1 MFIQKLLKP
10 LKKLGWL
17 FKIKL
22 RYKIILSLLVSV
34 IFVFGVGFVYVVRST
49 YQPELQYLNE
59 IQNNRDV
66 VIEKN
71 DSHYVLN
78 PVIRNSNVPE
88 IIYYSGGLVQSEGYL
103 YRLGNLAIRLQ
114 TRIFL
119 IRPPLNLAILN
130 IDQAQLIV
138 NQYGLKNFWVGG
150 HSLGG
155 VVACRYA
162 KEHQELVYGM
172 FLFGAYCDQDIK
184 DFKGRVE
191 VLYGEEDKVLNVDSL
206 NKANSN
212 LPVNAITK
220 SVPGLNHSNFGNY
233 GSQKSDGNSELN
245 SDQILDV
252 LSAVF
257 N

>member
-1 MFIQKLLKP
+1 M
-10 LKKLGWL
+10 
-17 FKIKL
+17 
-22 RYKIILSLLVSV
+22 S
-34 IFVFGVGFVYVVRST
+34 
-49 YQPELQYLNE
+49 
-59 IQNNRDV
+59 NRDV

-78 PVIRNSNVPE
+78 PVIRSSNVPE
-88 IIYYSGGLVQSEGYL
+88 VIYYSGGLVQSEAYL

-119 IRPPLNLAILN
+119 IRPPVNLAILN
-130 IDQAQLIV
+130 IDQAQSIV
-138 NQYGLKNFWVGG
+138 TKYGLKNFWVGG

-162 KEHQELVYGM
+162 KEHQELVYGI
-172 FLFGAYCDQDIK
+172 FLFGAYCDQDIQ

-191 VLYGEEDKVLNVDSL
+191 VLYGEGDKVLNIDSL

-212 LPVNAITK
+212 LPANAITK
-220 SVPGLNHSNFGNY
+220 AAASFNHSSFGNY
-233 GSQKSDGNSELN
+233 GPQRNDGNSELN
-245 SDQILDV
+245 NDQILDV
-252 LSAVF
+252 LVEVF